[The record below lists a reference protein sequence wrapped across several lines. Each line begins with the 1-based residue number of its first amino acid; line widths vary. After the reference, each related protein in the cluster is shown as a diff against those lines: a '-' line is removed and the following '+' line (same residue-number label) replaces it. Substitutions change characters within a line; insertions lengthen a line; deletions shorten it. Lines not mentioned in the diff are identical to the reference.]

1 MEPHENKYEYII
13 NSSQDFI
20 TLINRDYIYTVVND
34 SYCKGINK
42 TKEEILN
49 KSVSEVWGADIFNAK
64 LKSYLDKCFKG
75 EEVHYI
81 ETFKFGLQIRYMHV
95 SYYPYYENDS
105 DTVSHVCV
113 FSHDITKLGEIESK
127 LINYEFRDPVTGL
140 FNRRSLEIILDM
152 ELEKARRS
160 THERLR
166 GILYI
171 GIENLTDINRRFGHN
186 IGNLLIENA
195 GLKVKDILRN
205 SDYVFRYEG
214 NELVLLLS
222 KLARDTDA
230 AKVAEKIYDAIV
242 TPYNYNNFTIRLEC
256 YVGISLFPD
265 DGDDRD
271 TLIKNAITA
280 LDEAKK
286 CKYNYLLFDDS
297 LHEKAVTKLNL
308 ERDLRNAFQAEQFEL
323 YYQPIV
329 DTGHIIRGAEA
340 LIRWEH
346 PDRGLIS
353 PNDFIP
359 LATEIGLIEDIGKWA
374 LFTATQQ
381 VKKWLTIYDL
391 YVSINLVAPQFENEY
406 LSEILGAALRKA
418 DNLDPKHLKLEI
430 TESEGMANPEMSITK
445 MNDIMKLGVE
455 IYIDDFGTGLSSLN
469 YLKFLPAT
477 SLKIDKVFVD
487 EIETKPKELSFL
499 ETIIAL
505 AKTRGKETIVEG
517 VSTEQQVKLLKS
529 IGCERMQ
536 GFYFSRP
543 VPAGR
548 FRTYLESGGELP
560 ASSSASTSA

>member
-1 MEPHENKYEYII
+1 MKSHDDKYEYII

-20 TLINRDYIYTVVND
+20 TLINRDYTYTVVND

-42 TKEEILN
+42 EKNEILN
-49 KSVSEVWGADIFNAK
+49 RSVAAVWGQDIFDAK
-64 LKSYLDKCFKG
+64 LKRYLDKCLAG

-95 SYYPYYENDS
+95 SYYPYYDKGS
-105 DTVSHVCV
+105 DTATHVCV

-160 THERLR
+160 THEQLR
-166 GILYI
+166 VILYI
-171 GIENLTDINRRFGHN
+171 GIENLTEINRRFGHN
-186 IGNLLIENA
+186 IGNLLLENA
-195 GLKVKDILRN
+195 GLKVKDILRT

-230 AKVAEKIYDAIV
+230 AKVAQKIYEAIV
-242 TPYNYNNFTIRLEC
+242 SPYNYNNFTITLEC
-256 YVGISLFPD
+256 YIGIAIFPE
-265 DGDDRD
+265 DGDNRE
-271 TLIKNAITA
+271 TILKNAITA

-286 CKYNYLLFDDS
+286 CGYSYQLFDES
-297 LHEKAVTKLNL
+297 LHEKAVTKLHL
-308 ERDLRNAFQAEQFEL
+308 ERDLRNAFQKEQFEL

-329 DTGHIIRGAEA
+329 DSDFIIRGAEA
-340 LIRWEH
+340 LIRWDH
-346 PDRGLIS
+346 PEKGLIL

-374 LFTATQQ
+374 LFTATGQ
-381 VKKWLTIYDL
+381 VREWLSEYDL

-406 LSEILGAALRKA
+406 LSQIITAALRKA
-418 DNLDPKHLKLEI
+418 GNLDPKHLKLEI

-445 MNDIMKLGVE
+445 MNDIMQLGVD

-469 YLKFLPAT
+469 YLKYLPAS

-487 EIETKPKELSFL
+487 EIENKPEELAFL

-505 AKTRGKETIVEG
+505 AGTRGKQTIVEG
-517 VSTEQQVKLLKS
+517 VSTRKQVELLTS
-529 IGCERMQ
+529 VGCERMQ
-536 GFYFSRP
+536 GYYFSRP
-543 VPAGR
+543 VPAGQ
-548 FRTYLESGGELP
+548 FAAYFKGGGKLP
-560 ASSSASTSA
+560 PV

>member
-1 MEPHENKYEYII
+1 MKPNDEKYEHII

-42 TKEEILN
+42 EKAKILN
-49 KSVSEVWGADIFNAK
+49 KSVAEVWGQDIFNTK
-64 LKSYLDKCFKG
+64 LKNFLDKCLAG

-95 SYYPYYENDS
+95 SYYPYYDNNAN
-105 DTVSHVCV
+105 TVTHVCV

-171 GIENLTDINRRFGHN
+171 GIENLTEINRRFGHN
-186 IGNLLIENA
+186 IGNLLLENA
-195 GLKVKDILRN
+195 GLQVKELLRS

-214 NELVLLLS
+214 NELVILLS
-222 KLARDTDA
+222 KLARNTDA
-230 AKVAEKIYDAIV
+230 AKVSQKLYDALV
-242 TPYNYNNFTIRLEC
+242 TPYNYNTFTISLEC
-256 YVGISLFPD
+256 HIGIALFPD
-265 DGDDRD
+265 DGDDREA
-271 TLIKNAITA
+271 LLKNSITA

-286 CKYNYLLFDDS
+286 CNYSYLLFDDS
-297 LHEKAVTKLNL
+297 LHEKAVNKLNL
-308 ERDLRNAFQAEQFEL
+308 ERDLRNAFQTEQFEL

-329 DTGHIIRGAEA
+329 DTNFIIQGAEA
-340 LIRWEH
+340 LIRWSH
-346 PDRGLIS
+346 PEKGLVS

-374 LFTATQQ
+374 LFTAARQIRD
-381 VKKWLTIYDL
+381 WLSIYDL
-391 YVSINLVAPQFENEY
+391 YISINIVAPQFENKY
-406 LSEILGAALRKA
+406 LSEIISAALRNA

-430 TESEGMANPEMSITK
+430 TESEGMANPELSITK
-445 MNDIMKLGVE
+445 MQDIIRLGIE

-469 YLKFLPAT
+469 YLKDLPAS

-487 EIETKPKELSFL
+487 EIENKPEELAFL

-505 AKTRGKETIVEG
+505 AKTRGKQTIVEG
-517 VSTEQQVKLLKS
+517 VSTEKQVELLTS

-536 GFYFSRP
+536 GFYFSKP
-543 VPAGR
+543 VPADQ
-548 FRTYLESGGELP
+548 FREYIHDGGKLP
-560 ASSSASTSA
+560 V